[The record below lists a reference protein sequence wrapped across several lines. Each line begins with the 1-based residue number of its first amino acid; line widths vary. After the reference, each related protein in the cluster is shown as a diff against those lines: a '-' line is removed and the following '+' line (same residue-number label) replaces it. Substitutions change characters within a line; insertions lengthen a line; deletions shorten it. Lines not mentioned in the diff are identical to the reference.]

1 MARFKLE
8 KWYFDCVTASGTVFI
23 GYAAKLNAGPFRLGY
38 GAVITKAADGPPT
51 QRQSFFNGTVDD
63 AAGNTLWTNDPL
75 KVRGEWTAGS
85 VIPPTILLD
94 ESAGRIEWQCLGAN
108 CAVDVRLDGQ
118 SMIGTG
124 YVEKLSMTIPPWR
137 LPFTELRWGR
147 FISDDRSNY
156 LVWIDMRGETPR
168 NWVWFNSPRPVA
180 GTVDG
185 DGVRANDAE
194 LIFNGSAPLRSGN
207 VAESIF
213 GRFQFLKILLPRG
226 ARGIREDKR
235 LCDCLLRTQG
245 AESKGSAIYEV
256 VIWGR

>member
-1 MARFKLE
+1 
-8 KWYFDCVTASGTVFI
+8 
-23 GYAAKLNAGPFRLGY
+23 
-38 GAVITKAADGPPT
+38 
-51 QRQSFFNGTVDD
+51 
-63 AAGNTLWTNDPL
+63 
-75 KVRGEWTAGS
+75 
-85 VIPPTILLD
+85 
-94 ESAGRIEWQCLGAN
+94 
-108 CAVDVRLDGQ
+108 
-118 SMIGTG
+118 
-124 YVEKLSMTIPPWR
+124 
-137 LPFTELRWGR
+137 
-147 FISDDRSNY
+147 
-156 LVWIDMRGETPR
+156 MRGETPR

-235 LCDCLLRTQG
+235 VCDCLLRTQG